1 MSEER
6 PVAGVGLVG
15 YAFMGKAHSLA
26 WRTVSEVFDP
36 PVLPRLI
43 VLSGRDADQVK
54 SAADR
59 YGWESHSTD
68 WRAVVERDDIDI
80 VDICTPGSSHAE
92 IAIAA
97 LEAGKHVLCEK
108 PLANSVAEAE
118 AMAAAAEAA
127 AGRGV
132 RAMVGFNYRRVPAL
146 TLAARLVADGRIGEV
161 RQVRAQYLQDW
172 LVDPSSPLNWRLRQ
186 ETAGSGALGDIGAH
200 IIDLAQFVTGQTITA
215 VSGVLD
221 TFIRERPVAAGSAQ
235 VGPVTVDDT
244 ALFTARF
251 SNGALGT
258 FTATRLAPGHGN
270 GMGLAVDGTTGS
282 IAFDFPAMNELRFL
296 DGNLPA
302 EEAGT
307 RTITVTDSSH
317 PYLRAWWPAG
327 HVLGYEHTFTHEIYD
342 FLAALGSG
350 IAPAPSFADGLQVQ
364 RVLDA
369 VTVSARTDSR
379 MTSVSRG

>member
-1 MSEER
+1 
-6 PVAGVGLVG
+6 
-15 YAFMGKAHSLA
+15 
-26 WRTVSEVFDP
+26 
-36 PVLPRLI
+36 
-43 VLSGRDADQVK
+43 
-54 SAADR
+54 
-59 YGWESHSTD
+59 
-68 WRAVVERDDIDI
+68 
-80 VDICTPGSSHAE
+80 
-92 IAIAA
+92 
-97 LEAGKHVLCEK
+97 
-108 PLANSVAEAE
+108 
-118 AMAAAAEAA
+118 
-127 AGRGV
+127 
-132 RAMVGFNYRRVPAL
+132 
-146 TLAARLVADGRIGEV
+146 
-161 RQVRAQYLQDW
+161 LQDW

-244 ALFTARF
+244 AFFTARF
-251 SNGALGT
+251 GNGALGT

-296 DGNLPA
+296 DGTLPA

-342 FLAALGSG
+342 FLTALGSG

-369 VTVSARTDSR
+369 VAVSARTDSR
-379 MTSVSRG
+379 MTSVSGG